1 MSLPII
7 IKTMYGAVAMTGLY
21 SFEFVNN
28 KRQTIFESFLLF
40 PPTAKTVTEG
50 TRASVVPTLSGN
62 YVIDGGNATKTMD
75 LSGEIYLFLNQAE
88 KNHYWSGTRFYEEA
102 TGSQVLGLEEFF
114 KLRWSL
120 VRYRDYTMKKNG
132 KLDVPLFIFN
142 NLSVKDMYDA
152 VALRLKKKYGSVGG
166 LYDQLRL
173 IVHDYDMDDHF
184 YCKVNSFTW
193 SQSAERSLFVKYDIS
208 LECYDVDDR
217 KSTKKKSESKQISR
231 EEVDTYVAALI

>member
-1 MSLPII
+1 
-7 IKTMYGAVAMTGLY
+7 
-21 SFEFVNN
+21 
-28 KRQTIFESFLLF
+28 LF

-75 LSGEIYLFLNQAE
+75 LSGEIYLFLNEAE
-88 KNHYWSGTRFYEEA
+88 KNHLWSGTKFYEEE
-102 TGSQVLGLEEFF
+102 TGNRVIGLEEFL

-120 VRYRDYTMKKNG
+120 IRYRDYTMKKNG
-132 KLDVPLFIFN
+132 KLDVPLFIIGN
-142 NLSVKDMYDA
+142 TWVKKLYDT
-152 VALRLKKKYGSVGG
+152 VAKNLKKKYGSVGG
-166 LYDQLRL
+166 LYDQLQL

-193 SQSAERSLFVKYDIS
+193 SQSAERSLFVKYDLS

-217 KSTKKKSESKQISR
+217 QSTKKKAESRKLSI